1 MWLLLYPLW
10 YLNIVKP
17 LGKPSKKALTLRYL
31 HGSFQNETFPF
42 WILRF
47 RDLGESWAWL
57 WDMGFRL
64 GIAIGSQERVSTWSN
79 NKIPF
84 GKASYYIQLFY
95 IFLYFPCLFCKI
107 VNLLFS
113 LITFFFISS
122 NKIWA
127 EKLAGYP
134 TLISGYPA
142 LVKGSII
149 DIRSDNRIIF
159 VNFSYH
165 YYQIVFL

>member
-1 MWLLLYPLW
+1 MTWDFGLGHVNLAPTRRYNG

-31 HGSFQNETFPF
+31 HGTFQNETFPF

-64 GIAIGSQERVSTWSN
+64 GIAIASQERVSTWSN

-84 GKASYYIQLFY
+84 GKATYYIQLFY

-107 VNLLFS
+107 VNLLF
-113 LITFFFISS
+113 
-122 NKIWA
+122 
-127 EKLAGYP
+127 EAG
-134 TLISGYPA
+134 SMQ
-142 LVKGSII
+142 
-149 DIRSDNRIIF
+149 
-159 VNFSYH
+159 H
-165 YYQIVFL
+165 